1 MFGYVK
7 PESRE
12 LKVKEYELY
21 KSAYCGLCRV
31 MGKRYSYMYKMSL
44 SYDFVFMVL
53 LRLYAMPEDVSFSQ
67 KRCIAHP
74 LKKKTMMDCNS
85 ALETASDIGVIMLY
99 HDFLDKIKD
108 KDGIKSL
115 VCSLTMPE
123 LKRLRKKACRNEKI
137 KDFDLFVEQKLIE
150 LSRIEKENTKS
161 IDMAAE
167 NFGEILGE
175 ALSIGCDGILKRT
188 VYEIGRN
195 IGKWVYIIDALD
207 DIDTDEKKGNYNP
220 FLLVFGSADEAKKQ
234 GNMIKTAMLNILSD
248 CDKAFDLLEN
258 SDSGVCNILTNII
271 RLGNVE
277 TIDRI
282 LKKNGFVLT
291 ET

>member
-1 MFGYVK
+1 
-7 PESRE
+7 
-12 LKVKEYELY
+12 
-21 KSAYCGLCRV
+21 
-31 MGKRYSYMYKMSL
+31 
-44 SYDFVFMVL
+44 
-53 LRLYAMPEDVSFSQ
+53 
-67 KRCIAHP
+67 
-74 LKKKTMMDCNS
+74 
-85 ALETASDIGVIMLY
+85 
-99 HDFLDKIKD
+99 
-108 KDGIKSL
+108 
-115 VCSLTMPE
+115 
-123 LKRLRKKACRNEKI
+123 
-137 KDFDLFVEQKLIE
+137 
-150 LSRIEKENTKS
+150 
-161 IDMAAE
+161 MAAE

-234 GNMIKTAMLNILSD
+234 GDMIKTAMLNILSD
-248 CDKAFDLLEN
+248 CDKAFALLEN